1 MSLLAISS
9 DSKTVKGQKFG
20 YMTGILYLAPF
31 TLSGTNLC
39 PMAERAKCFEACLN
53 TAGRGVMNSVQK
65 GRLRKATLF
74 NNDQQ
79 TFMMELVKDIR
90 ALIRKA
96 NREGFTPLVRLN
108 GTSDIRWEGR
118 HFRLDGKLV
127 TIFEAFPSIQFYD
140 YTKISNRKNIPAN
153 YDLTYSYSGVEGYQ
167 RYVSIAVKNHM
178 RVAVVFRDRKRI
190 PAVFLDMECI
200 DGDNSDLRHLDPFGV
215 VVALYAKGRA
225 RKDNSGFVV
234 N

>member
-9 DSKTVKGQKFG
+9 DSKTTKGQKFG

-31 TLSGTNLC
+31 NLSGVNLC
-39 PMAERAKCFEACLN
+39 PMAKQAKCFEACLN
-53 TAGRGVMNSVQK
+53 TAGRGAMNSVQK
-65 GRLRKATLF
+65 GRLRKAALF
-74 NNDQQ
+74 NNDTQA
-79 TFMMELVKDIR
+79 FMMQLVKDIR

-96 NREGFTPLVRLN
+96 DREGFIPLVRLN
-108 GTSDIRWEGR
+108 GTSDIRWEGK

-127 TIFEAFPSIQFYD
+127 TIFEAFPSLQFYD
-140 YTKISNRKNIPAN
+140 YTKISNRKNIPDN

-167 RYVSIAVKNHM
+167 KYVNIAVSNYM
-178 RVAVVFRDRKRI
+178 RVAVVFRDRERI

-200 DGDNSDLRHLDPFGV
+200 DGDDSDLRHLDPSGV